1 MYLKYKMIFHDQDG
15 QHSYVDLVMC
25 LMVSRSG
32 MPCFVLVLKVLVLSF
47 NFYIF
52 NIGIYR
58 YKIQCSNSQ
67 HMQGSLMMT
76 NIGRKM

>member
-32 MPCFVLVLKVLVLSF
+32 MSVQF
-47 NFYIF
+47 
-52 NIGIYR
+52 
-58 YKIQCSNSQ
+58 SNSQ
-67 HMQGSLMMT
+67 HMQESLVMT
-76 NIGRKM
+76 NIGRGM

>member
-32 MPCFVLVLKVLVLSF
+32 MSTISVFTDK
-47 NFYIF
+47 
-52 NIGIYR
+52 
-58 YKIQCSNSQ
+58 KIQCNNSQ
-67 HMQGSLMMT
+67 HMQASLMMT
-76 NIGRKM
+76 NIGRNM